1 MTLCIVSYAQNPFSP
16 NKADNLEL
24 QAFKRSIAD
33 SIFIDKTSVKPGDS
47 FSIIVELQML
57 DEWYTYWETSGGIGM
72 PTQFTVT
79 PVEGIKLKSIDYPYP
94 KYKFD
99 NTIRAATYY
108 NDDSVVYFL
117 NFEVDKNAKAGEVDL
132 NFTVNWQACKVQCIQ
147 PFGDLPV
154 RNVKVTIGDTTK
166 ENEKVTE
173 LKKKGLEKIPVDLP
187 ENWKVH
193 GQITK
198 RSFQGQFD
206 DKATEQPVVLV
217 SIESPKPI
225 DPSKLK
231 VYSSTPQLGIQSN
244 EYSFDF
250 INDYTVS
257 KVLELEP
264 DSETP
269 KSFSGVITVKDGETT
284 KAYKFTEE
292 INEEAYVSSKAG
304 DPNASKAL
312 AYRTLDGAVAEK
324 SDKGLI
330 FNIILAFIGG
340 FILNLMPCVFPVL
353 SIKVMGFVKHAK
365 EGKHKAIQH
374 SLVFTLGAL
383 LSFWALTGT
392 MLILKSASSSSVNW
406 GYQLQDPIVVL
417 VTILVLYIM
426 ALNLFGVFEIGV
438 GLTSAGQSVQGKTG
452 FSGSFFS
459 GILATVVATPCMA
472 PMLGAAL
479 TYALTQPAHIA
490 MIVFTSVA
498 LGMCSPYVFLAAF
511 PKFLSFIPKP
521 GAWMETFKQAMG
533 FLMML
538 AVVWLMET
546 LQKLLAY
553 PDYFFNIM
561 WGFVVIG
568 VGFWV
573 YGKYTPIFQS
583 KSTRIKGFI
592 ASALIILMGVGYS
605 YSKLNSKPSIK
616 WEAYDM
622 QVIEQKLAEGTPVFI
637 DFTATWCTTCQVNKN
652 VAMYPNAALFQ
663 KKGVYTVKADFTQ
676 KDPKLGAILSKFG
689 SSGVPLNL
697 LYDGKNPKPVK
708 FPEVYSKATLE
719 EQLNKLD
726 GK

>member
-1 MTLCIVSYAQNPFSP
+1 MTMAFLGYAQNPFLK
-16 NKADNLEL
+16 NKADNIEL
-24 QAFKRSIAD
+24 QAFKRSIGN
-33 SIFIDKTSVKPGDS
+33 SIFLDKESVKPGDS
-47 FSIIVELQML
+47 FSVIVELQMI

-72 PTQFTVT
+72 PMQFEVT
-79 PVEGIKLKSIDYPYP
+79 PPEGIKLKSIDYPYP

-99 NTIRAATYY
+99 STIRSATYY
-108 NDDSVVYFL
+108 NDKNVIYFL
-117 NFEVDKNAKAGEVDL
+117 NFEVDKDAKTGELDL

-147 PFGDLPV
+147 PFGELPKRTV
-154 RNVKVTIGDTTK
+154 TVKIADSTV
-166 ENEKVTE
+166 ENEAV
-173 LKKKGLEKIPVDLP
+173 KKIKEKGLEKIPVPIPDG
-187 ENWKVH
+187 WKVH
-193 GQITK
+193 GQLITK
-198 RSFQGQFD
+198 SYQGQFD
-206 DKATEQPVVLV
+206 NEAKEQPAFLV
-217 SIESPKPI
+217 SIESPDAI
-225 DPSKLK
+225 DPNKMKLF
-231 VYSSTPQLGIQSN
+231 SSTAQLGIQSN

-250 INDYTVS
+250 ISDNAVS
-257 KVLELEP
+257 KVLELESG
-264 DSETP
+264 SETP
-269 KSFSGVITVKDGETT
+269 KTFSGVITIQEGEKTL
-284 KAYKFTEE
+284 AYKFTEE
-292 INEEAYVSSKAG
+292 LGDKAFVSSSTEK
-304 DPNASKAL
+304 SL

-324 SDKGLI
+324 SDKGLF
-330 FNIILAFIGG
+330 FNILLAFIGG

-353 SIKVMGFVKHAK
+353 SIKVMGFVNHAK

-374 SLVFTLGAL
+374 ALVFTLGAL

-392 MLILKSASSSSVNW
+392 MLILKSASASSVNW

-417 VTILVLYIM
+417 VTILVLYVM

-452 FSGSFFS
+452 FTGSFFS

-553 PDYFFNIM
+553 PDYFFNIL

-568 VGFWV
+568 VGLWV

-583 KSTRIKGFI
+583 KSTRVKGLI
-592 ASALIILMGVGYS
+592 ASIIIVGMGIGYS
-605 YSKLNSKPSIK
+605 YTKLTAKPSIK

-622 QVIEQKLAEGTPVFI
+622 QVIQQKLAEGTPVFI
-637 DFTATWCTTCQVNKN
+637 DFTATWCATCQVNKN

-676 KDPKLGAILSKFG
+676 KDPKLGEVLSKFD

-697 LYDGKNPKPVK
+697 LYDGKNPKPIK
-708 FPEVYSKATLE
+708 FPEVYSKSVLE
-719 EQLNKLD
+719 EQLNKL
-726 GK
+726 GN